1 MSIKDLLI
9 DFDVWVGG
17 LISLEQPLT
26 TVDRNLDVKKKG
38 VQPYSVDE
46 WKITRTK
53 GYNKIGQNGEKLENN
68 EKYFNHMVCE
78 EKRKLFAA
86 LSLVHSVDL
95 GKYRSIFEIGCG
107 EMMQAFIVKQY
118 FPNIRYLATDIDP
131 YIIEKCS
138 CLTILDSIEKGVY
151 NVLKDSPETFRDF
164 GLIISWGVEYVIDSA
179 NLLKL
184 LCSAKKYSIP
194 VLICTQQIIGPMRY
208 VSRKIKTN
216 SFDPQRLS
224 KEGVRLHGWVRT
236 IRYWKRAAEGANM
249 RLEVLKSPSTQ
260 IGNEA
265 NYHWL
270 LFNP

>member
-9 DFDVWVGG
+9 DFDVWMGG
-17 LISLEQPLT
+17 VISLEQPLT
-26 TVDRNLDVKKKG
+26 TADRNLDVKEG

-46 WKITRTK
+46 WKTTRLR
-53 GYNKIGQNGEKLENN
+53 GYNKIGQDGEKLENN

-86 LSLVHSVDL
+86 LSLVHNVDL

-138 CLTILDSIEKGVY
+138 HLTILDSIEKGVY
-151 NVLKDSPETFRDF
+151 NVLEDSPEIFSEFD
-164 GLIISWGVEYVIDSA
+164 LIISWGVEYAIDST
-179 NLLKL
+179 NLLEL
-184 LCSAKKYSIP
+184 LCFAKRYSIP

-216 SFDPQRLS
+216 SFNPQRLAR
-224 KEGVRLHGWVRT
+224 EGVRLHGWVRT
-236 IRYWKRAAEGANM
+236 VRYWKRVAEDANM
-249 RLEVLKSPSTQ
+249 RLEVLNSPSTQ

-270 LFNP
+270 LFKP